1 MYSVFYWLT
10 RADSVKQFFDTSSNI
25 FTVLAVIAFIGYIV
39 CSIAKA
45 IQASE
50 NNIKDDAEEK
60 TDADV
65 RSWETSRKFFSKFAY
80 TMLPFAIVF
89 WLGYVFTPT
98 KKECL
103 LIVAGGAVGNFITSD
118 SSARAL
124 PADITKFLH
133 LSINKEIEDLSAET
147 KEDIKGELGIKSPKD
162 KLIDNI
168 KDLSKEQ
175 ILEYFKKD
183 TTIKL
188 K

>member
-25 FTVLAVIAFIGYIV
+25 FTVLAVLAFIGYIF
-39 CSIAKA
+39 CSLAKSV
-45 IQASE
+45 QVSE
-50 NNIKDDAEEK
+50 NNIKDDAGEK

-80 TMLPFAIVF
+80 TMLPFAIIF

-103 LIVAGGAVGNFITSD
+103 LIVAGGAVGNFIASD

-124 PADITKFLH
+124 PSDITKFLH
-133 LSINKEIEDLSAET
+133 LSINKEIEDLSTET
-147 KEDIKGELGIKSPKD
+147 KEDIKGELGIKTPKD
-162 KLIDNI
+162 KLIESV
-168 KDLSKEQ
+168 KDLTKEQ
-175 ILEYFKKD
+175 IIEYLKKD
-183 TTIKL
+183 STLSIK
-188 K
+188 